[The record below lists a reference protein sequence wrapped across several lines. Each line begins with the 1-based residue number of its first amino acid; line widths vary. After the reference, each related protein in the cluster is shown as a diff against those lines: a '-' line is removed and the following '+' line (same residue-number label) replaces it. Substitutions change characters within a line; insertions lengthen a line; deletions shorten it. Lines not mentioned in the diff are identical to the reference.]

1 MHDIVP
7 VIILLIV
14 CIVGG
19 LLTQLDLVGLQ
30 KLVHILDR
38 TRRDI
43 AAEEL
48 QCLGAL
54 PCDLIACR
62 ISRRMGGDQVRV
74 LQCGYRLLQSE
85 VGRVLIIQ
93 KESTQLIVR
102 QRVVDGLQQIENHQ
116 LIQG

>member
-1 MHDIVP
+1 
-7 VIILLIV
+7 
-14 CIVGG
+14 
-19 LLTQLDLVGLQ
+19 
-30 KLVHILDR
+30 
-38 TRRDI
+38 
-43 AAEEL
+43 
-48 QCLGAL
+48 
-54 PCDLIACR
+54 
-62 ISRRMGGDQVRV
+62 MGGDQVRV

>member
-1 MHDIVP
+1 MHDIVS
-7 VIILLIV
+7 VIILLI
-14 CIVGG
+14 IRIIRG
-19 LLTQLDLVGLQ
+19 LLTELQLVGLQ

-48 QCLGAL
+48 QRLGAL
-54 PCDLIACR
+54 TCDFIACR
-62 ISRRMGGDQVRV
+62 ISCRMGGDQVCI
-74 LQCGYRLLQSE
+74 LECGNRLLQSE

-93 KESTQLIVR
+93 KETTQLIVR
-102 QRVVDGLQQIENHQ
+102 QRVVDGFQQIENHQ